1 MAKRAR
7 LIPAGLLLAAAAISS
22 SGYASESEQPWQVCT
37 RSDVKALRFITV
49 GEATLSRHDCQT
61 DDLQSPP
68 LRLTFRYFRDVPG
81 DAFAK
86 AALNFLEKNL
96 QAAEFNR
103 YQVRFQAF
111 NSHYQDISDGDA
123 YSLTYRE
130 DGLTLALNNQLLASE
145 TGSTFARY
153 YLRIWFGETP
163 YSQSLKENLLAQ

>member
-7 LIPAGLLLAAAAISS
+7 LIPAGLLMAAAAIASP
-22 SGYASESEQPWQVCT
+22 GYASESEQPWQVCT

-49 GEATLSRHDCQT
+49 GEATLSRHDCQA
-61 DDLQSPP
+61 DDLLSPP

-96 QAAEFNR
+96 QATEFDR
-103 YQVRFQAF
+103 YQSRFQAF

-145 TGSTFARY
+145 AGTTFARY
-153 YLRIWFGETP
+153 YLRIWFGEPP
-163 YSQSLKENLLAQ
+163 YSQSLKENLLDQ

>member
-7 LIPAGLLLAAAAISS
+7 LTPAALLLAAAAIAAP
-22 SGYASESEQPWQVCT
+22 GYANASDQAWQVCT

-96 QAAEFNR
+96 QATAFDQ
-103 YQVRFQAF
+103 YQERFQAF

-123 YSLTYRE
+123 YTLTYRE
-130 DGLTLALNNQLLASE
+130 DDLTLALNNQPLASE
-145 TGSTFARY
+145 TGATFARY

-163 YSQSLKENLLAQ
+163 YSQSLKENLLNQ

>member
-7 LIPAGLLLAAAAISS
+7 LIPDGLLLAAAAIASP
-22 SGYASESEQPWQVCT
+22 GYASESEQPWQVCT

-49 GEATLSRHDCQT
+49 GEATLSRHDCQA
-61 DDLQSPP
+61 DDLLSPP

-96 QAAEFNR
+96 QATEFDR
-103 YQVRFQAF
+103 YQSRFQAF

-145 TGSTFARY
+145 AGTSFASY

-163 YSQSLKENLLAQ
+163 YSQSLKENLLDQ

>member
-7 LIPAGLLLAAAAISS
+7 LIPAGLLMAAAAIASP
-22 SGYASESEQPWQVCT
+22 GYASESEQPWQVCT

-49 GEATLSRHDCQT
+49 GEATLSRHDCQA
-61 DDLQSPP
+61 DDLLSPP

-96 QAAEFNR
+96 QATEFDR
-103 YQVRFQAF
+103 YQSRFQAF

-145 TGSTFARY
+145 AGTTFVRY

-163 YSQSLKENLLAQ
+163 YSQSLKENLLDQ

>member
-7 LIPAGLLLAAAAISS
+7 IITTALLLATAAITPP
-22 SGYASESEQPWQVCT
+22 GYASDSDPSWQVCT

-61 DDLQSPP
+61 NDIQTPP

-96 QAAEFNR
+96 EPTEFDQYQA
-103 YQVRFQAF
+103 RFRQF

-123 YSLTYRE
+123 YTLTYRA
-130 DGLTLALNNQLLASE
+130 DGLTLALNDQPLANE
-145 TGSTFARY
+145 TGATFARY

-163 YSQSLKENLLAQ
+163 YSRSLKENLLDQ

>member
-7 LIPAGLLLAAAAISS
+7 LISAGLLLAAAAIASP
-22 SGYASESEQPWQVCT
+22 GYASESEQPWQVCT

-49 GEATLSRHDCQT
+49 GEATLSRHDCQA
-61 DDLQSPP
+61 DDLLSPP

-96 QAAEFNR
+96 QATEFDR
-103 YQVRFQAF
+103 YQSRFQAF

-145 TGSTFARY
+145 AGTTFARY

-163 YSQSLKENLLAQ
+163 YSQSLKENLLDQ

>member
-7 LIPAGLLLAAAAISS
+7 LIPAGLLMAAAAIASP
-22 SGYASESEQPWQVCT
+22 GYASESEQSWQVCT

-49 GEATLSRHDCQT
+49 GEATLSRHDCQA
-61 DDLQSPP
+61 DDLLSPP

-96 QAAEFNR
+96 QATEFDR
-103 YQVRFQAF
+103 YQSRFQAF

-145 TGSTFARY
+145 AGTTFARY
-153 YLRIWFGETP
+153 YLRIWFGEPP
-163 YSQSLKENLLAQ
+163 YSQSLKENLLDQ

>member
-7 LIPAGLLLAAAAISS
+7 LIPAALLLAAAAIAAP
-22 SGYASESEQPWQVCT
+22 GYANASDQAWQVCT

-96 QAAEFNR
+96 QATAFDR
-103 YQVRFQAF
+103 YQERFQAF

-123 YSLTYRE
+123 YTLTYRE
-130 DGLTLALNNQLLASE
+130 DDLTLALNNQPLASE
-145 TGSTFARY
+145 TGATFARY

-163 YSQSLKENLLAQ
+163 YSQSLKENLLNQ

>member
-7 LIPAGLLLAAAAISS
+7 LIPAALLLAAAAIAAP
-22 SGYASESEQPWQVCT
+22 GYANASDQAWQVCT

-81 DAFAK
+81 DAFAI

-96 QAAEFNR
+96 QATAFDQ
-103 YQVRFQAF
+103 YQERFQAF

-123 YSLTYRE
+123 YTLTYRE
-130 DGLTLALNNQLLASE
+130 DDLTLALNNQPLASE
-145 TGSTFARY
+145 TGATFARY

-163 YSQSLKENLLAQ
+163 YSQSLKENLLNQ

>member
-7 LIPAGLLLAAAAISS
+7 LIPAALLLAAAAIAAP
-22 SGYASESEQPWQVCT
+22 GYANASDQAWQVCT

-96 QAAEFNR
+96 QATAFDQ
-103 YQVRFQAF
+103 YQERFQAF

-123 YSLTYRE
+123 YTLTYRE
-130 DGLTLALNNQLLASE
+130 DDLTLALNNQPLASE
-145 TGSTFARY
+145 TGATFARY

-163 YSQSLKENLLAQ
+163 YSQSLKENLLNQ